1 MQNIRNQFLKLPK
14 ADIHN
19 HLHLGGTKQ
28 RFAQQ
33 YPNSTFTIPNSY
45 NGLEGMI
52 DFIYNN
58 LNTVMTTKKEVI
70 TFMEMAIESSIDD
83 NVTLLEASVDIG
95 LARFFDN
102 SIEAVIDAVI
112 DLKSKYSSQIIFNP
126 DIGINKDLSLDKV
139 YSDGIACIKSG
150 VFNGVDLYGKEAN
163 KNLKPFKELLVSAK
177 ELNHKTKVHIGEF
190 SDHFSIE
197 EVIRTLKPDELQHG
211 IRAVDSERT
220 MDLILENNIQLN
232 ICTQSNIALGASNDL
247 EMHPIRKLF
256 DHGIK
261 ITLNTDDL
269 LLFHKTITDQFVDLH
284 KATIF
289 SFEELDTIRLNAF
302 N

>member
-1 MQNIRNQFLKLPK
+1 MQNLRDQYLKLPK

-33 YPNSTFTIPNSY
+33 YPESTFTIPNSY

-52 DFIYNN
+52 DFIYGN
-58 LNTVMTTKKEVI
+58 LNTIMTTKKEVI

-102 SIEAVIDAVI
+102 SIEAVIDVVV

-139 YSDGIACIKSG
+139 YSDGIKCIKSG
-150 VFNGVDLYGKEAN
+150 VLFYQIDN
-163 KNLKPFKELLVSAK
+163 
-177 ELNHKTKVHIGEF
+177 
-190 SDHFSIE
+190 
-197 EVIRTLKPDELQHG
+197 
-211 IRAVDSERT
+211 DST
-220 MDLILENNIQLN
+220 
-232 ICTQSNIALGASNDL
+232 
-247 EMHPIRKLF
+247 F
-256 DHGIK
+256 
-261 ITLNTDDL
+261 
-269 LLFHKTITDQFVDLH
+269 TISL
-284 KATIF
+284 
-289 SFEELDTIRLNAF
+289 
-302 N
+302 